1 MGAREIGYLFGQYK
15 KIRNEFTGVLTGK
28 SFSFGGSLLRP
39 EATGYGLVYFTAEML
54 NTRGETFR
62 GKIVTVSGSGNVAQF
77 ASEKVVQLGGKVV
90 TLSDSQGTMY
100 DHGGLNQ
107 EKIEYVKWLKNV
119 KRGRISEYVEQYPD
133 AEFFEGK
140 RPWFVKC
147 DVALPCATQN
157 EISKEDAEMLINN
170 GCHAVAEGANMP
182 SEPEAIDEFHKN
194 KILFGP
200 GKASNA
206 GGVAVS
212 GLEMSQ
218 NSLRSAWTRE
228 GVDERL
234 HDIMES
240 IHKTCVQYGTSKDG
254 SYIDYVKGA
263 NIGGFIKVA
272 QSMLE
277 QGIV

>member
-1 MGAREIGYLFGQYK
+1 
-15 KIRNEFTGVLTGK
+15 
-28 SFSFGGSLLRP
+28 
-39 EATGYGLVYFTAEML
+39 ML

>member
-1 MGAREIGYLFGQYK
+1 M
-15 KIRNEFTGVLTGK
+15 
-28 SFSFGGSLLRP
+28 
-39 EATGYGLVYFTAEML
+39 
-54 NTRGETFR
+54 
-62 GKIVTVSGSGNVAQF
+62 
-77 ASEKVVQLGGKVV
+77 
-90 TLSDSQGTMY
+90 
-100 DHGGLNQ
+100 
-107 EKIEYVKWLKNV
+107 
-119 KRGRISEYVEQYPD
+119 
-133 AEFFEGK
+133 
-140 RPWFVKC
+140 KC